1 MDQKEQIQK
10 QRQMIAEQRRLF
22 YEENPD
28 LARWVKNKRVIRNI
42 ILIYWVLHTV
52 FTIIV
57 MLQMGSSGSIVLEIV
72 KLLFQMLW
80 ICVFVNPEG
89 SWRFSLILYLWA
101 LGNFVML
108 LQQGA
113 DIMDSLAYISYQPLY
128 GIILIME
135 VMVPFLFLAIA
146 IYLTALPKNRELSE
160 RVYELQKQ
168 TSEMMKKMGS
178 GKEG

>member
-1 MDQKEQIQK
+1 MDQKEQIQ
-10 QRQMIAEQRRLF
+10 QMRQMAVEQRRQF

-28 LARWVKNKRVIRNI
+28 LARWVKTKRVIRNI

-52 FTIIV
+52 LTIIV
-57 MLQMGSSGSIVLEIV
+57 MLQMGSSGRIVLEIA

-80 ICVFVNPEG
+80 ICAFINPEG

-108 LQQGA
+108 LQQGTN
-113 DIMDSLAYISYQPLY
+113 IMNSLAYISYQPLY

-135 VMVPFLFLAIA
+135 ALVPFLFLVTA

-160 RVYELQKQ
+160 RVYEMQKQ
-168 TSEMMKKMGS
+168 ISENLKKLY
-178 GKEG
+178 

>member
-1 MDQKEQIQK
+1 MDQKEQIQQ

-28 LARWVKNKRVIRNI
+28 LARWVKMKRMIRNI
-42 ILIYWVLHTV
+42 ILIYWVLHAV
-52 FTIIV
+52 LTIIF
-57 MLQMGSSGSIVLEIV
+57 MLQMGSPGSIALEIA

-89 SWRFSLILYLWA
+89 SWRFSLILYAWA
-101 LGNFVML
+101 LGNFAML
-108 LQQGA
+108 LQHGE
-113 DIMDSLAYISYQPLY
+113 DIVNSLAYIFYQPLY

-135 VMVPFLFLAIA
+135 AMVPFLFLVIA
-146 IYLTALPKNRELSE
+146 IYLTALPKNREFSE
-160 RVYELQKQ
+160 RVYELRKQ
-168 TSEMMKKMGS
+168 VSEMINRMGS

>member
-10 QRQMIAEQRRLF
+10 QRQMISEQRRLF

-42 ILIYWVLHTV
+42 ILIYWALHTI

-57 MLQMGSSGSIVLEIV
+57 MLQMGSPGSIVLEIV

-108 LQQGA
+108 LQQGK
-113 DIMDSLAYISYQPLY
+113 DIMAALSYISYQPLY

-168 TSEMMKKMGS
+168 TSEMIKKMGS

>member
-1 MDQKEQIQK
+1 MDQKEQIQQ
-10 QRQMIAEQRRLF
+10 QRQMIAERRRLF

-28 LARWVKNKRVIRNI
+28 LAKWVKNKRVIRNI
-42 ILIYWVLHTV
+42 ILIYWVLHTIL
-52 FTIIV
+52 TILV

-80 ICVFVNPEG
+80 ICVFINPEG

-113 DIMDSLAYISYQPLY
+113 DIMDSLAYIPYQPLY

-168 TSEMMKKMGS
+168 TSEMIKKMGS